1 MHPPIGHDPRGEA
14 HPADRVEARL
24 TELEIKASY
33 AEDTI
38 DRLNE
43 VIVRQ
48 QVQIDALLREV
59 AKLHQE
65 PSVEARAA
73 RSLRDELPPHY

>member
-1 MHPPIGHDPRGEA
+1 MDTQQQI
-14 HPADRVEARL
+14 EARL

-33 AEDTI
+33 TEDAVEQ
-38 DRLNE
+38 LNQ

-48 QVQIDALLREV
+48 QQQIDLLLREL
-59 AKLHQE
+59 LHLRQQAPE
-65 PSVEARAA
+65 PGPTPF

>member
-1 MHPPIGHDPRGEA
+1 MQPPIGHRPRGQA
-14 HPADRVEARL
+14 QPADRVEARL

-48 QVQIDALLREV
+48 QAQIDALLREM
-59 AKLHQE
+59 AHLRRE
-65 PSVEARAA
+65 PADVPAP